1 VRPEHHHGILR
12 STFAA
17 NGNPLKFPL
26 GVFDFDF
33 VVVSTIGKV
42 VIHCNDR
49 RALPSIG
56 NSASP
61 GQIDALCDEV
71 GDLGARLHRLEDE
84 RDSCK
89 DLLELRGAAVLV
101 AAEWGRRVEQPDLAT
116 PRNATPRLPTDC
128 AYGRPRIEI

>member
-1 VRPEHHHGILR
+1 MRPEHHHGILR

-26 GVFDFDF
+26 GVFDFVTVL

-49 RALPSIG
+49 CALPPIG

-71 GDLGARLHRLEDE
+71 GDLDACLHRLEEE
-84 RDSCK
+84 RNSYK
-89 DLLELRGAAVLV
+89 DLLEFPGGLQSL
-101 AAEWGRRVEQPDLAT
+101 QP
-116 PRNATPRLPTDC
+116 PNGGEESKNPT
-128 AYGRPRIEI
+128 